1 MQRIFGRTPNNKKEE
16 PRRDWNFQ
24 KRERDPNAMDV
35 DTMTVEKREE
45 AMKKGLCFG
54 CGKPGHL
61 NRDCPDKKKMIYT
74 HQTPS
79 KKMTPKELYA
89 HIRSI
94 TKEMSEKEKDKFY
107 KEAEEDGF

>member
-1 MQRIFGRTPNNKKEE
+1 
-16 PRRDWNFQ
+16 
-24 KRERDPNAMDV
+24 
-35 DTMTVEKREE
+35 MTVKKREE

-61 NRDCPDKKKMIYT
+61 NRVCPDKKKTIYT
-74 HQTPS
+74 HQT

-94 TKEMSEKEKDKFY
+94 TKEMSEKEKDEFH
-107 KEAEEDGF
+107 KEAEEEGF